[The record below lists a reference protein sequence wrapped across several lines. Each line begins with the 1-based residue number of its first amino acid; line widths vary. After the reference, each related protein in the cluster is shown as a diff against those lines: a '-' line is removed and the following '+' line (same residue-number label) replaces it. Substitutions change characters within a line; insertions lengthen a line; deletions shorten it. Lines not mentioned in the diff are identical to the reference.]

1 MGLAFVLWWLISWRL
16 PHAAMSPHHLVPGAP
31 FVAIGADVMHALT
44 TYRIGAV
51 VARKSH
57 TYGAIGIAVAVLS
70 WVFVFGR
77 ILVALAGVNATLWRQ
92 QHPLEAGQP
101 DTGTVPPRNPV

>member
-1 MGLAFVLWWLISWRL
+1 MAVTACRDVATPSR
-16 PHAAMSPHHLVPGAP
+16 PGRT
-31 FVAIGADVMHALT
+31 VRGHRRDVMHALT